1 MEKDPD
7 RQALGNALGKIPS
20 GVFIVT
26 MARDGEE
33 SALLASWVQQCSFDP
48 PCISVAVRPD
58 RPICRL
64 LTEGSCFTLNILDD
78 SQTDMIAHFGR
89 GFEPGAPAFDGI
101 DVERPAEGDPILSE
115 ALAYLRCQVIGR
127 LKAGD
132 HDVFLGRLIAGRVL
146 NDGHPMIHI
155 RKSGFHY

>member
-1 MEKDPD
+1 MEKDPE

-20 GVFIVT
+20 GVFILTV
-26 MARDGEE
+26 ARDGEE

-64 LTEGSCFTLNILDD
+64 LTEGSFFTINILDD

-89 GFEPGAPAFDGI
+89 GFEPGALPFEGI
-101 DVERPAEGDPILSE
+101 DVERSEGGAPILSE
-115 ALAYLRCQVIGR
+115 ALAYVRCEVIGR
-127 LKAGD
+127 LTAGD
-132 HDVFLGRLIAGRVL
+132 HHVFLGRLVAGRVL
-146 NDGHPMIHI
+146 SEGHPMIHI